1 MAVYDKTFWWCF
13 LSITFFNA
21 FSWAI
26 IWLFSREDKTIK
38 QEHQLNGE
46 ITDKEVRLIGENGEQ
61 LGVVS
66 AAEANRLAD
75 EAGLDLVKISPNA
88 VPPVCKIMNYGKF
101 IFDKNKRE
109 KEARKNQKIIELKE
123 VQLSMT
129 IEQHDIDI
137 KAKNTVKFLQAGNK
151 VKVVLR
157 MRGRQQAYSAK
168 GIEIVNA
175 FCDQVQEFSTK
186 EKDPKVEGR
195 NVVVVLSPKT
205 KK

>member
-1 MAVYDKTFWWCF
+1 MSST
-13 LSITFFNA
+13 
-21 FSWAI
+21 
-26 IWLFSREDKTIK
+26 
-38 QEHQLNGE
+38 
-46 ITDKEVRLIGENGEQ
+46 
-61 LGVVS
+61 
-66 AAEANRLAD
+66 EANRLAD

-88 VPPVCKIMNYGKF
+88 VPPVCRIMNYGKF

-109 KEARKNQKIIELKE
+109 KEARKNQKVIELKE

-157 MRGRQQAYSAK
+157 MRGRQQAYSQK
-168 GIEIVNA
+168 GIEIVNS
-175 FCDQVQEFSTK
+175 FCTQVEEFSTK